1 MKANFN
7 DENFRRAERRKTMAG
22 VSMVEVIIVLVIIA
36 ILSAISIPYIFQSRS
51 RYRSEDQALKVMDL
65 MREASQLAIT
75 RRRTF
80 RLEIDRTNNQ
90 LLIIDETGQLAAATD
105 DQKQIKAIPL
115 DPVNETR
122 VDTIPTGVSKP
133 NPPNYNDAT
142 FAADTIGH
150 KDANGNSVTGNT
162 VWAVRFKR
170 DGSVVNGADNPI
182 SANLYFYPPQTTG
195 SSTPRSLNEV
205 RAVTVFGGSGAVRYW
220 KYNGTAFVPVS

>member
-7 DENFRRAERRKTMAG
+7 EANFRRARQRQTMAG

-36 ILSAISIPYIFQSRS
+36 ILSAISIPYIFQSRT

-65 MREASQLAIT
+65 MREAGQLAIT

-80 RLEIDRTNNQ
+80 RLEIDRTSNQ
-90 LLIIDETGQLAAATD
+90 LLIIDETGDPSTAAD

-115 DPVNETR
+115 DPVNETF
-122 VDTIPTGVSKP
+122 VDTIPTGVTKP
-133 NPPNYNDAT
+133 NPPNYNDAA

-150 KDANGNSVTGNT
+150 KDAGGNSVTNNT

-170 DGSVVNGADNPI
+170 DGSVVNSTDNLF

-195 SSTPRSLNEV
+195 STTPRSLNEV
-205 RAVTVFGGSGAVRYW
+205 RAVTIFGGSGAVRYW
-220 KYNGTAFVPVS
+220 KHNGTTFVPVS